1 MSSVQDQSA
10 HGDLMANRD
19 LLKNETTVGVGICI
33 IERCLLGKIFKYC
46 IFSIAARCGAVR

>member
-19 LLKNETTVGVGICI
+19 MLKNETTVGVWICI
-33 IERCLLGKIFKYC
+33 IDRCVLGKILKC
-46 IFSIAARCGAVR
+46 CLWNIAARSGGVR